1 MRSAINVQLEEAR
14 PVGTRVRS
22 SVRCAVIQWSCRTEN
37 YSSMSFSS
45 PHGTLAHGVE
55 RMRRAEGE
63 AFEMV
68 KKSHMSRRRLLRIA
82 GGLGASTAGV
92 WVLAAC
98 GEAEPQIIT
107 KEVPVETTVIKE
119 VPVEKIVRE
128 TEVREVPVERIVT
141 QEKVVTQQVEVPV
154 ERVVT
159 QMVVTR
165 EVVKEVPAMRET
177 VNVRWQEVW
186 ADAFQPTVEDKMIPG
201 FEAQFPYINI
211 VNERIEEAQMYEIY
225 LTQIAGGDP
234 PDVIQIQESRVP
246 QFAARG
252 GIIPLDAFIGKAGL
266 NLADIFYAG
275 EWPKGS
281 WLGVQYALPLDN
293 TGAWY
298 LFWWNKDTF
307 AEVGLDPDTPPTT
320 WTELEEMALKTTVR
334 EGGEITR
341 HGMFVPEMFDD
352 TIGQRNVSWQLDMVQ
367 KLNDGWDNIQGY
379 MDAVGASRTA
389 FYNGL
394 LTMRVEGV
402 WFLGVMRRDAPD
414 INAGVTHMPYDDTN
428 PNAKPRSI
436 SDDGWSY
443 GMPKGAQNL
452 EEGWEWLRYL
462 TAGEGNLAFMGN
474 LKRPSSVPKYNEDPL
489 YQSEPLWNDLK
500 AVLPLVEASPI
511 TPVNPDIDQILK
523 DEMELMMAGKQSP
536 EETLASM
543 AGQTRE
549 LLDEFFASL

>member
-1 MRSAINVQLEEAR
+1 MA
-14 PVGTRVRS
+14 
-22 SVRCAVIQWSCRTEN
+22 
-37 YSSMSFSS
+37 Y
-45 PHGTLAHGVE
+45 GVE
-55 RMRRAEGE
+55 RVRREDGE
-63 AFEMV
+63 AHDMGTT
-68 KKSHMSRRRLLRIA
+68 SHMTRRRVLRIA
-82 GGLGASTAGV
+82 GGLGVSAAGV
-92 WVLAAC
+92 AALAAC
-98 GEAEPQIIT
+98 GEAAPRIIT
-107 KEVPVETTVIKE
+107 KEVPVEKTVIKE
-119 VPVEKIVRE
+119 VAVETIVTR
-128 TEVREVPVERIVT
+128 TEVKEVPVDRIVT
-141 QEKVVTQQVEVPV
+141 QDRVVIKEVQVPVDRVVTQVVEVEKVVEKVVTK
-154 ERVVT
+154 
-159 QMVVTR
+159 

-186 ADAFQPTVEDKMIPG
+186 SDAFQPTVEDKMIPG
-201 FEAQFPYINI
+201 FEARFPYIKI

-266 NLADIFYAG
+266 NLAEIFYAG

-307 AEVGLDPDTPPTT
+307 EEIGLDPDTPPTT
-320 WTELEEMALKTTVR
+320 WTELEEMALKATVR
-334 EGGEITR
+334 EDGEITR
-341 HGMFVPEMFDD
+341 HGMFVPEMIKNAGTDASFKGWQFPAGGDMFTEDAKTVLFDD
-352 TIGQRNVSWQLDMVQ
+352 AIGLRNVTWQLDMVQ
-367 KLNDGWDNIQGY
+367 KINGGWDNILGY

-414 INAGVTHMPYDDTN
+414 INAGVSYMPYDDTN
-428 PNAKPRSI
+428 PNGKPRSI

-443 GMPKGAQNL
+443 GMPRGAQNL

-462 TAGEGNLAFMGN
+462 TADEGNLAFMGN
-474 LKRPSSVPKYNEDPL
+474 LKRPSSVPKFNDDPI
-489 YQSEPLWNDLK
+489 YQAEPLWNDLK
-500 AVLPLVEASPI
+500 AILPLVEASPI
-511 TPVNPDIDQILK
+511 TPVNPDIDQVLK
-523 DEMELMMAGKQSP
+523 DGMELLMAEKQSP

-543 AGQTRE
+543 ASQTRE
-549 LLDEFFASL
+549 LLDEFFSRQ